1 MKILKRYED
10 ELALLEHHLVA
21 QARPGQTLQ
30 VLEAGC
36 GREWYFRMDGVQ
48 YELTGID
55 LDESALR
62 ARREISKDLTRGIVG
77 DLRTAQ
83 LPAESFDV
91 VYNAFVLEHVHGAE
105 QVLKNFVRWLK
116 PGGLLVIRVPDRD
129 GVQGFLARMTPHFM
143 HVWYYRWAW
152 KMKDAGKPGFAPYPT
167 VYDEVISR
175 RGMHEYCRSKGL
187 EVVEEIGVGSYR
199 RGHGVV
205 ARITPFVARMISLL
219 SLGRIHDRYVDRTLV
234 ARKPEVR

>member
-129 GVQGFLARMTPHFM
+129 GVQGFLARMTPHFF

-167 VYDEVISR
+167 VYDDVISR
-175 RGMHEYCRSKGL
+175 SGLLSFCRENGL
-187 EVVEEIGVGSYR
+187 VPVEEIGVGSYS
-199 RGHGVV
+199 RGHGVL
-205 ARITPFVARMISLL
+205 ARITPLVARIISLATF
-219 SLGRIHDRYVDRTLV
+219 GKVHDRYVDRSLV
-234 ARKPEVR
+234 ARKAGA